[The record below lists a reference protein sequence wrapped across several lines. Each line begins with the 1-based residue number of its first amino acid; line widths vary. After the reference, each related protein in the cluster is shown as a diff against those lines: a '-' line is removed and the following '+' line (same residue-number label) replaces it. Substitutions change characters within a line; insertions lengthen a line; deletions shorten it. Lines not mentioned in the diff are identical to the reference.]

1 VLEKLPVKPTGRTKR
16 RLERQGQV
24 KVTAEITFT
33 LTGADPTTRSK
44 SLTLIDR

>member
-1 VLEKLPVKPTGRTKR
+1 VTP
-16 RLERQGQV
+16 RLSQDELAHEDASCRKG
-24 KVTAEITFT
+24 ITFT